1 MKRNKQKTII
11 KSALNICLVSIFF
24 FGVKYLWNSY
34 SLSTKRLYLHDDIVL
49 SSSLRQELKE
59 AYKTHKTLDNF
70 PISKNSL
77 LGSRNIKRVASDTKG
92 RIKIEYAD
100 SILKDAYLIL
110 VPEVND
116 ANELVWQCGESNI
129 DRNMLPDACQE
140 RI

>member
-11 KSALNICLVSIFF
+11 KSALNIFLVLIFF
-24 FGVKYLWNSY
+24 FGIKYLWNAH
-34 SLSTKRLYLHDDIVL
+34 SLAEKRLYLSEGIALSNVL
-49 SSSLRQELKE
+49 KQELKE